1 MAIRLPLEPVYKQ
14 ALPGQNSHMSRV
26 ALITG
31 AASGIGAACARS
43 LTGDGL
49 VVAATDRQSAPFQM
63 DVTDEAAVERAF
75 DEVERKLGKVSVL
88 VTSAGTMIA
97 PTLGRP
103 SLTQITAD
111 AWDETFRVNA
121 RGTFFTIR
129 ALLRR
134 RLNDL
139 VPHGRIVTISSAA
152 GQTGGL
158 RGGADYAASKAA
170 VLALTKLAAREAAPT
185 GMTVNSIAPGPI
197 ETPLFRSVNPPA
209 NDRSMIANVPLGRIG
224 TPEEIAAAVSF
235 LVSKAAGYI
244 TGSVID
250 VNGGSRM
257 Q

>member
-1 MAIRLPLEPVYKQ
+1 MPRI
-14 ALPGQNSHMSRV
+14 ALV
-26 ALITG
+26 TG
-31 AASGIGAACARS
+31 AASGIGAACCRA
-43 LTGDGL
+43 LADAGL
-49 VVAATDRQSAPFQM
+49 VVAETDRCAAPFLM
-63 DVTDEAAVERAF
+63 DVTDENAVERTF
-75 DEVERKLGKVSVL
+75 DEVEAKLGKIGVL

-97 PTLGRP
+97 PTEQRP
-103 SLTQITAD
+103 SLTQITTE

-121 RGTFFTIR
+121 RGTFFAMR

-134 RLNDL
+134 RLNDP

-185 GMTVNSIAPGPI
+185 GMTVNSIAPGPV
-197 ETPLFRSVNPPA
+197 ETPLFRSVNPPG
-209 NDRSMIANVPLGRIG
+209 NDAPMLASVPLGRIG

-235 LVSKAAGYI
+235 LVSEAAGYI

>member
-1 MAIRLPLEPVYKQ
+1 MQAERKSSLP
-14 ALPGQNSHMSRV
+14 RV
-26 ALITG
+26 ALVTG
-31 AASGIGAACARS
+31 AASGIGAACCRA
-43 LTGDGL
+43 LAADGL
-49 VVAATDRQSAPFQM
+49 VVAATDRHAAPFLM
-63 DVTDEAAVERAF
+63 DVTDEDAVERTF
-75 DEVERKLGKVSVL
+75 DAIEAKLGRISVL

-97 PTLGRP
+97 PTEQRP
-103 SLTQITAD
+103 SLTQITAQ

-121 RGTFFTIR
+121 RGTFFAMR

-134 RLNDL
+134 RLKDPL
-139 VPHGRIVTISSAA
+139 PHGRIVTISSAA

-185 GMTVNSIAPGPI
+185 GMTVNSIAPGPV
-197 ETPLFRSVNPPA
+197 ETPLFRSVNPQGKDGPILA
-209 NDRSMIANVPLGRIG
+209 GVPLGRIG
-224 TPEEIAAAVSF
+224 TPEEIAAAVCF
-235 LVSKAAGYI
+235 LVSEAAGYI

>member
-1 MAIRLPLEPVYKQ
+1 MQAERKPWLP
-14 ALPGQNSHMSRV
+14 RV

-31 AASGIGAACARS
+31 AASGIGAACGRA
-43 LTGDGL
+43 LAAEGL
-49 VVAATDRQSAPFQM
+49 VVAATDRHAAPFLM
-63 DVTDEAAVERAF
+63 DVTDENAVERTF
-75 DEVERKLGKVSVL
+75 DEVEAKLGRISVL

-97 PTLGRP
+97 PTEQRP
-103 SLTQITAD
+103 SLTEITAQ

-121 RGTFFTIR
+121 RGTFFAMR

-134 RLNDL
+134 RLRDPL
-139 VPHGRIVTISSAA
+139 PHGRIVTISSAA
-152 GQTGGL
+152 AQTGGV

-185 GMTVNSIAPGPI
+185 GMTVNSIAPGPV
-197 ETPLFRSVNPPA
+197 ETPLFRSVNPEGKDGPILA
-209 NDRSMIANVPLGRIG
+209 GVPLGRIG
-224 TPEEIAAAVSF
+224 TPEEIAAAVRF
-235 LVSKAAGYI
+235 LVSETAGYI

>member
-1 MAIRLPLEPVYKQ
+1 MR
-14 ALPGQNSHMSRV
+14 RV

-31 AASGIGAACARS
+31 AASGIGAACARALS
-43 LTGDGL
+43 ADGL
-49 VVAATDRQSAPFQM
+49 SVAETDRHGTPFLM
-63 DVTDEAAVERAF
+63 DVTDEAAVEQTF
-75 DEVERKLGKVSVL
+75 TDVEAKLGKIAVL

-97 PTLGRP
+97 PPDRRP
-103 SLTQITAD
+103 SLTEITAD

-121 RGTFFTIR
+121 RGTFFALR

-134 RLNDL
+134 RLADP

-152 GQTGGL
+152 AQTGGL

-170 VLALTKLAAREAAPT
+170 VLALTKLAAREAAAIA
-185 GMTVNSIAPGPI
+185 MTVNSIAPGPV
-197 ETPLFRSVNPPA
+197 ETPLFRTVNPVGKDGP
-209 NDRSMIANVPLGRIG
+209 MLANVPLGRIG
-224 TPEEIAAAVSF
+224 APDEVAAAVRF
-235 LVSKAAGYI
+235 LVSEGAGYI

>member
-1 MAIRLPLEPVYKQ
+1 
-14 ALPGQNSHMSRV
+14 MSRV
-26 ALITG
+26 ALVTG
-31 AASGIGAACARS
+31 AASGIGAACARA
-43 LTGDGL
+43 LTADGL
-49 VVAATDRQSAPFQM
+49 LVAATDRHAAPFLM
-63 DVTDEAAVERAF
+63 DVTDERAVERAF
-75 DEVERKLGKVSVL
+75 DDVEAKLGKISVL

-97 PTLGRP
+97 PTAGRP
-103 SLTQITAD
+103 SLTEITAE

-121 RGTFFTIR
+121 RGTFFTLR
-129 ALLRR
+129 ALMRR
-134 RLNDL
+134 RMSDPL
-139 VPHGRIVTISSAA
+139 PHGRIVTISSAA

-197 ETPLFRSVNPPA
+197 ETPLFRSVNPA
-209 NDRSMIANVPLGRIG
+209 GNDGPMLASVPLGRLG
-224 TPEEIAAAVSF
+224 TPDEIAAAVRF
-235 LVSKAAGYI
+235 LVSEAAGYI

>member
-1 MAIRLPLEPVYKQ
+1 VP
-14 ALPGQNSHMSRV
+14 RV

-31 AASGIGAACARS
+31 AASGIGAACARA
-43 LTGDGL
+43 LTIEGL
-49 VVAATDRQSAPFQM
+49 TVAITDRHATPFLM
-63 DVTDEAAVERAF
+63 DVTDENAVERAF
-75 DEVERKLGKVSVL
+75 DEVEAKLGKVSVL
-88 VTSAGTMIA
+88 VTCAGTMIA
-97 PTLGRP
+97 PTPGRP
-103 SLTQITAD
+103 SLTQITTE

-121 RGTFFTIR
+121 RGTFLALR

-134 RLNDL
+134 RMSDPL
-139 VPHGRIVTISSAA
+139 PHGRIVTISSAA

-170 VLALTKLAAREAAPT
+170 VLTLTKLAAREAAPT

-197 ETPLFRSVNPPA
+197 ETPLFRSVNPPG
-209 NDRSMIANVPLGRIG
+209 NDGPMLASIPLGRIG
-224 TPEEIAAAVSF
+224 TPDEIGAAVRF
-235 LVSKAAGYI
+235 LVSEPAGYI

>member
-1 MAIRLPLEPVYKQ
+1 
-14 ALPGQNSHMSRV
+14 MSRV
-26 ALITG
+26 ALVTG
-31 AASGIGAACARS
+31 AASGIGAACARA
-43 LTGDGL
+43 LAADGL
-49 VVAATDRQSAPFQM
+49 IVAATDRHAAPFLM
-63 DVTDEAAVERAF
+63 DVTDEQAVERAF
-75 DEVERKLGKVSVL
+75 DDVEAKLGKISVL

-97 PTLGRP
+97 PTAGRP
-103 SLTQITAD
+103 SLTEITAE

-121 RGTFFTIR
+121 RGTFFTLR
-129 ALLRR
+129 ALMRR
-134 RLNDL
+134 RMSDSL
-139 VPHGRIVTISSAA
+139 PHGRIVTISSAA

-197 ETPLFRSVNPPA
+197 ETPLFRSVNPVGHDEPMLA
-209 NDRSMIANVPLGRIG
+209 SVPLGRLG
-224 TPEEIAAAVSF
+224 TPDEIAAAVRF
-235 LVSKAAGYI
+235 LVSEAAGYM

>member
-1 MAIRLPLEPVYKQ
+1 MT
-14 ALPGQNSHMSRV
+14 RV

-31 AASGIGAACARS
+31 AASGIGAACVRA
-43 LTGDGL
+43 LAADGL
-49 VVAATDRQSAPFQM
+49 VVAATDRHAVKYLM
-63 DVTDEAAVERAF
+63 DVTDEAAVERTF
-75 DEVERKLGKVSVL
+75 DKVEAELGKVSVL

-97 PTLGRP
+97 PPDRRP
-103 SLTQITAD
+103 SLTDISVE

-121 RGTFFTIR
+121 RGTFLPVR

-134 RLNDL
+134 RLRDP
-139 VPHGRIVTISSAA
+139 VAHGRIVTISSAA

-185 GMTVNSIAPGPI
+185 GMTVNSIAPGPV
-197 ETPLFRSVNPPA
+197 ETPLFRSVNPEGKDGPMLA
-209 NDRSMIANVPLGRIG
+209 SVPLGRIG
-224 TPEEIAAAVSF
+224 TPDEIAAAVRF
-235 LVSKAAGYI
+235 LVSEAAGYI

>member
-1 MAIRLPLEPVYKQ
+1 MP
-14 ALPGQNSHMSRV
+14 RV

-31 AASGIGAACARS
+31 AASGIGAACARA
-43 LTGDGL
+43 LAADGL
-49 VVAATDRQSAPFQM
+49 AIAATDRRSAPFIM
-63 DVTDEAAVERAF
+63 DVTDETAVESVF

-97 PTLGRP
+97 PTPGRP
-103 SLTQITAD
+103 SLTQISAQ

-121 RGTFFTIR
+121 RGTFFAIR

-134 RLNDL
+134 RLNDPL
-139 VPHGRIVTISSAA
+139 PHGRIVTISSAA

-185 GMTVNSIAPGPI
+185 GMTVNAIAPGPI
-197 ETPLFRSVNPPA
+197 ETPLFRSVNPPG
-209 NDRSMIANVPLGRIG
+209 NDGPMIASVPLGRIG
-224 TPEEIAAAVSF
+224 SPDEIAAAVRF
-235 LVSKAAGYI
+235 LVSEAAGYM
-244 TGSVID
+244 TGSVLD

>member
-1 MAIRLPLEPVYKQ
+1 MT
-14 ALPGQNSHMSRV
+14 RV
-26 ALITG
+26 ALVTG

-43 LTGDGL
+43 LAADGL
-49 VVAATDRQSAPFQM
+49 AVAETDRRDAPFLM
-63 DVTDEAAVERAF
+63 DVTDEATVERVF

-88 VTSAGTMIA
+88 VTSAGTIIA
-97 PTLGRP
+97 PTAGRP
-103 SLTQITAD
+103 SLTQITTE

-121 RGTFFTIR
+121 RGTFFAIR

-134 RLNDL
+134 RLNDPM
-139 VPHGRIVTISSAA
+139 PHGRIVTISSAA
-152 GQTGGL
+152 AQTGGL

-170 VLALTKLAAREAAPT
+170 VLALTRLAAREAAAS
-185 GMTVNSIAPGPI
+185 GMTVNSIAPGPV
-197 ETPLFRSVNPPA
+197 ETPLYRSVNPPSTDA
-209 NDRSMIANVPLGRIG
+209 AMTANVPLGRIG

-235 LVSKAAGYI
+235 LVSEAAGYI

>member
-1 MAIRLPLEPVYKQ
+1 MP
-14 ALPGQNSHMSRV
+14 RV
-26 ALITG
+26 ALVTG
-31 AASGIGAACARS
+31 AASGIGAACVRA
-43 LTGDGL
+43 LAADGL
-49 VVAATDRQSAPFQM
+49 LVAETDRHAAPFVM
-63 DVTDEAAVERAF
+63 DVTDEDAVERAF
-75 DEVERKLGKVSVL
+75 DAVEAKLGKVTVL

-97 PTLGRP
+97 PTAHRP
-103 SLTQITAD
+103 SLTQITAQ

-121 RGTFFTIR
+121 RGTFFAIR

-134 RLNDL
+134 RMSDPL
-139 VPHGRIVTISSAA
+139 PHGRIVTISSAA

-185 GMTVNSIAPGPI
+185 GMTVNAIAPGPV
-197 ETPLFRSVNPPA
+197 ETPLFRSVNPPGSDGPMLA
-209 NDRSMIANVPLGRIG
+209 SVPLGRIG
-224 TPEEIAAAVSF
+224 TPEEIAAAVRF
-235 LVSKAAGYI
+235 LVSESAGYI

>member
-1 MAIRLPLEPVYKQ
+1 M
-14 ALPGQNSHMSRV
+14 MRV
-26 ALITG
+26 ALVTG
-31 AASGIGAACARS
+31 AASGIGAACARA
-43 LTGDGL
+43 LAADGL
-49 VVAATDRQSAPFQM
+49 VVAATDRRSAQFLM
-63 DVTDEAAVERAF
+63 DVTDEDAVERVF
-75 DEVERKLGKVSVL
+75 DEAERKLGRIGVL

-97 PTLGRP
+97 PTPGRP
-103 SLTQITAD
+103 SLTQITAE

-121 RGTFFTIR
+121 RGTFFAIR

-134 RLNDL
+134 RLHDP

-158 RGGADYAASKAA
+158 RGGADYVASKAA
-170 VLALTKLAAREAAPT
+170 VLALTKLAAREAAPS
-185 GMTVNSIAPGPI
+185 GMTVNSIAPGPV
-197 ETPLFRSVNPPA
+197 ETPLYRSVNPPSTDA
-209 NDRSMIANVPLGRIG
+209 AMTAGVPLGRLG

-235 LVSKAAGYI
+235 LVSEAAGYI

>member
-1 MAIRLPLEPVYKQ
+1 MP
-14 ALPGQNSHMSRV
+14 RV

-31 AASGIGAACARS
+31 AASGIGAACSRA
-43 LTGDGL
+43 LAAEGL
-49 VVAATDRQSAPFQM
+49 AVAETDRHAAPFLM
-63 DVTDEAAVERAF
+63 DVTDEGAVERTF
-75 DEVERKLGKVSVL
+75 DDVEAKLGKIGVL

-97 PTLGRP
+97 PTDRRP
-103 SLTQITAD
+103 SLTEITAE

-121 RGTFFTIR
+121 RGTFFAVR

-134 RLNDL
+134 RLADP

-152 GQTGGL
+152 AQTGGL

-170 VLALTKLAAREAAPT
+170 VLALTKLAAREAAAI
-185 GMTVNSIAPGPI
+185 GMTVNSIAPGPV
-197 ETPLFRSVNPPA
+197 ETPLFRSVNPPG
-209 NDRSMIANVPLGRIG
+209 NDGPMLASVPLGRIG
-224 TPEEIAAAVSF
+224 TPDEIAAAVRF
-235 LVSKAAGYI
+235 LVSEPAGYI

>member
-1 MAIRLPLEPVYKQ
+1 MP
-14 ALPGQNSHMSRV
+14 RV

-31 AASGIGAACARS
+31 AASGIGAACARA
-43 LTGDGL
+43 LAADGL
-49 VVAATDRQSAPFQM
+49 VVAATDRRGVPFIM
-63 DVTDEAAVERAF
+63 DVTDENAVESAF
-75 DEVERKLGKVSVL
+75 DAVESKLGKVGVL

-97 PTLGRP
+97 PTSGRP
-103 SLTQITAD
+103 SLTQISAES
-111 AWDETFRVNA
+111 WDETFRVNT
-121 RGTFFTIR
+121 RGTFFAIR

-134 RLNDL
+134 RLNDP

-170 VLALTKLAAREAAPT
+170 VLALTKLAAREAAAT

-197 ETPLFRSVNPPA
+197 ETPLFRSVNPPG
-209 NDRSMIANVPLGRIG
+209 NDGPMIASVPLGRIG
-224 TPEEIAAAVSF
+224 SPDEIAAAVSF
-235 LVSKAAGYI
+235 LVSEAAGYM

>member
-1 MAIRLPLEPVYKQ
+1 
-14 ALPGQNSHMSRV
+14 MSRV

-31 AASGIGAACARS
+31 AASGIGAACAAA
-43 LTGDGL
+43 LAADGIS
-49 VVAATDRQSAPFQM
+49 VAATDRRSAPFLM
-63 DVTDEAAVERAF
+63 DVTDEKAIESVF

-88 VTSAGTMIA
+88 VTCAGTMIA
-97 PTLGRP
+97 PTPGRP
-103 SLTQITAD
+103 SLTQITAE
-111 AWDETFRVNA
+111 AWDETFRVNT
-121 RGTFFTIR
+121 RGTFFALR

-134 RLNDL
+134 RLADPL
-139 VPHGRIVTISSAA
+139 PHGRIVTISSAA

-170 VLALTKLAAREAAPT
+170 VLALTKLAAREAAAI

-197 ETPLFRSVNPPA
+197 ETPLFRSVNPPG
-209 NDRSMIANVPLGRIG
+209 NDGPMIASVPLGRIG
-224 TPEEIAAAVSF
+224 TPEEIGATARF
-235 LVSKAAGYI
+235 LVSEAAGYI